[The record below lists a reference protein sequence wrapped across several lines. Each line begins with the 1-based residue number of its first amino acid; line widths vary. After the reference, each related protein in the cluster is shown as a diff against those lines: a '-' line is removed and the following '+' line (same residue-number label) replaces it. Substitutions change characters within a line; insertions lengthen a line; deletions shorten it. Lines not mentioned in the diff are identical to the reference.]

1 MSRRPT
7 NLLIGS
13 HSGLAQRRE
22 RYLNLMRLR
31 FGRGA
36 VCGAAT
42 AAVFVYA
49 WWATGQRPFTAGAT
63 LAVIGAGLAAMAV
76 GHAGRPQNE
85 SPPAFAGVSGWLVL
99 LVLLGGWQA
108 LAFVQE
114 PRSQHPT
121 LSSITNAALDNH
133 SSRAIAF
140 AAWLVGAYALARR

>member
-1 MSRRPT
+1 M
-7 NLLIGS
+7 
-13 HSGLAQRRE
+13 
-22 RYLNLMRLR
+22 
-31 FGRGA
+31 
-36 VCGAAT
+36 CGAAT